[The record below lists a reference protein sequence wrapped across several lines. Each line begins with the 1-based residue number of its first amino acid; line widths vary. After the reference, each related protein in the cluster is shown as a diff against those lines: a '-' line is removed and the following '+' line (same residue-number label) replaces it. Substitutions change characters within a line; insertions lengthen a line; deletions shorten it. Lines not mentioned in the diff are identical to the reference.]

1 MLTFRIA
8 ITAAVM
14 TFVTALRACLIFSQF
29 ATSHAAAR
37 AAASAAM
44 DGASASTLRS
54 LEAEVS
60 ELSTLVRVMS
70 SNPSL
75 ADSEDR
81 SENDD
86 AIVLLKAAL
95 DELPQA
101 DSLYVGYDNGCWRQV
116 RRLDVLAPAERA
128 KLKAPTGAG
137 WDVNLARPT
146 SGGTLPM
153 QRTFED
159 EQGRK
164 IDQLDIPNYGYDALE
179 RLWYR
184 DTANAE
190 RALVSSPYASFSIGT
205 PMITLS
211 APLHGGVRRVIAADQ
226 PHAI

>member
-14 TFVTALRACLIFSQF
+14 TFVTALTACLIFSQL
-29 ATSHAAAR
+29 ATFHEAAR

-116 RRLDVLAPAERA
+116 RRLESTFSP
-128 KLKAPTGAG
+128 
-137 WDVNLARPT
+137 RPCA
-146 SGGTLPM
+146 
-153 QRTFED
+153 Q
-159 EQGRK
+159 
-164 IDQLDIPNYGYDALE
+164 N
-179 RLWYR
+179 
-184 DTANAE
+184 
-190 RALVSSPYASFSIGT
+190 
-205 PMITLS
+205 
-211 APLHGGVRRVIAADQ
+211 
-226 PHAI
+226 